1 MGRDRRYGSG
11 RRASMKTRIG
21 IATAVVVGGAA
32 IGVAAVASTSHSAAP
47 AAAAKSAGYSLR
59 FGNEWNTLNAAMNS
73 WQRNQQT
80 TYSDLAGWTQQAYTQ
95 TWQHQRML
103 AEQRGIV
110 VLATNKFLILQSANG
125 ALHLWLLSGNTAFQ
139 NVSSSTSGTAALT
152 ANTTATHQAM
162 SAGNMVPA
170 TTILAGS
177 PLTARN
183 LLTPSVTPQTVKV
196 VVGGTNLTVTVTV
209 TGNTATVNQTATT
222 PWNGFP
228 FWSPSTFT
236 QNAWMT
242 ANTLARGD
250 LALVVGTRSNNL
262 LHAQLV
268 LFTPLTTSDMGT
280 ITCPGIGTGTGTGT
294 GTTIPSTSGSSGT
307 HF

>member
-1 MGRDRRYGSG
+1 
-11 RRASMKTRIG
+11 
-21 IATAVVVGGAA
+21 
-32 IGVAAVASTSHSAAP
+32 
-47 AAAAKSAGYSLR
+47 
-59 FGNEWNTLNAAMNS
+59 MNS